1 MNAANLSAVEEP
13 DYNAMF
19 DRWSALKNE
28 HQRTMEAAW
37 IGTLIMRFDN
47 DELRALANVMSIGEV
62 VTFRRLG
69 LLRDDEGFDG
79 SKESRKRCEA
89 EHRIIQAKMV
99 EQRKAGDS

>member
-1 MNAANLSAVEEP
+1 MTGLAAVEEP

-19 DRWSALKNE
+19 DRWKALKDE

-47 DELRALANVMSIGEV
+47 DELRALSNVMSMGEV
-62 VTFRRLG
+62 ITFRRLG

-89 EHRIIQAKMV
+89 EQRVITAKMIKQS
-99 EQRKAGDS
+99 ERTEATS